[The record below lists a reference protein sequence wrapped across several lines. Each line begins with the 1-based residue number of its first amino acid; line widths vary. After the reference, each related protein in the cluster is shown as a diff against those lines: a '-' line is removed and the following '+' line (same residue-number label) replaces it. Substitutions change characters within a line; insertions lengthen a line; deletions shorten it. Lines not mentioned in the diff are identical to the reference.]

1 MTAAAPVRQDERAR
15 RHAAVLPY
23 LMLSLTM
30 LCWAGNWVVG
40 RAVRGVMPPVALT
53 FWRWS
58 IAALLL
64 APFVLP
70 RLRGKWPVLRQHW
83 RALVILGFTGVALF
97 QFLIYF
103 GLRLTT
109 SVNGMLMNSA
119 MPLFILVIAWLVDR
133 DTVSPRQLA
142 GMILSF
148 TGILVILN
156 HGEVAT
162 LRHFS
167 FNPGDL
173 LILAGMPVWGIY
185 SVALRRAP
193 RELDGLSLV
202 FVVAVIGI
210 AFLLP
215 AYLVESAVFQ
225 PVQLSWPAIASV
237 LYVAVLASIVA
248 YLGWNGGVA
257 RIGPNRAGFTVHLL
271 PAFGT
276 VLAII
281 FLGEEVHLFHAVGI
295 AAILMGV
302 WLASSARRA
311 R

>member
-1 MTAAAPVRQDERAR
+1 MTAAAPVRQDDRAR
-15 RHAAVLPY
+15 RTSVLPY
-23 LMLSLTM
+23 LLLSLTM

-83 RALVILGFTGVALF
+83 RVLVILGFTGVALF

-119 MPLFILVIAWLVDR
+119 MPLFILLIAWLVDR
-133 DTVSPRQLA
+133 DTVTPRQLA
-142 GMILSF
+142 GMIVSF

-173 LILAGMPVWGIY
+173 LILMGMPVWGIY
-185 SVALRRAP
+185 SVTVRRVP
-193 RELDGLSLV
+193 RELDPLSLV
-202 FVVAVIGI
+202 FVVAVIGL

-215 AYLVESAVFQ
+215 GYVIESMFFQ
-225 PVQLSWPAIASV
+225 SVQLSWPAVASV
-237 LYVAVLASIVA
+237 LYVACFASIVA
-248 YLGWNGGVA
+248 YLGWNAGVV

-295 AAILMGV
+295 AAILSGV